1 MKKSELKELIDPI
14 VRECVNENIQTILL
28 ESGLLSQVISEVVKG
43 LQPVLVESKPV
54 KAQPKQQFLEEEKE
68 LDETSHMREILKR
81 SQTKKVLNNN
91 NKELLDNIG
100 RTAYKGVNIFE
111 GISDTIPDE
120 PVSNSPANPLQGIAP
135 NDAGVDIS
143 GLLNPKFTQA
153 FMKGT
158 KK

>member
-1 MKKSELKELIDPI
+1 MKRNELKELINPI
-14 VRECVNENIQTILL
+14 VKECVNENIQAILL

-43 LQPVLVESKPV
+43 LQPVLVENKQPV
-54 KAQPKQQFLEEEKE
+54 RQQQKVQFLEEEQE
-68 LDETSHMREILKR
+68 LDEQTHMREVLKR
-81 SQTKKVLNNN
+81 SQGKKVLNNN
-91 NKELLDNIG
+91 RELLDSIG
-100 RTAYKGVNIFE
+100 KTAYKGINIFE
-111 GISDTIPDE
+111 GIKDTIPDE
-120 PVSNSPANPLQGIAP
+120 PVQTGPANPLQGIAP

>member
-1 MKKSELKELIDPI
+1 MKKSELKELINPI
-14 VRECVNENIQTILL
+14 VRECVNENIQAILL

-43 LQPVLVESKPV
+43 LQPVLVENKQPV
-54 KAQPKQQFLEEEKE
+54 KQQPKQQFLEEEQE
-68 LDETSHMREILKR
+68 LDEDSHMREILKR
-81 SQTKKVLNNN
+81 SQAKKILNNN
-91 NKELLDNIG
+91 REMLDSIG
-100 RTAYKGVNIFE
+100 KTAYRGVNIFE

-120 PVSNSPANPLQGIAP
+120 PVQTGPANPLQGIAP

>member
-1 MKKSELKELIDPI
+1 MKKSELKEIIEPI

-43 LQPVLVESKPV
+43 LQPVLVENKQPT
-54 KAQPKQQFLEEEKE
+54 KIQPKQQFLEEEKGF
-68 LDETSHMREILKR
+68 DQDSHMREILKR
-81 SQTKKVLNNN
+81 SQAKKVLSNNR
-91 NKELLDNIG
+91 EALDNIG

-111 GISDTIPDE
+111 GINDTIPDE
-120 PVSNSPANPLQGIAP
+120 PVQTGPVNPLQGIAP

>member
-1 MKKSELKELIDPI
+1 
-14 VRECVNENIQTILL
+14 
-28 ESGLLSQVISEVVKG
+28 
-43 LQPVLVESKPV
+43 
-54 KAQPKQQFLEEEKE
+54 LEEKQE
-68 LDETSHMREILKR
+68 LDEDSHMREILKR
-81 SQTKKVLNNN
+81 SQAKKVVSN
-91 NKELLDNIG
+91 NKELLDSIG

-120 PVSNSPANPLQGIAP
+120 PVQTGPANPLTGIAP

>member
-1 MKKSELKELIDPI
+1 MKRNELKELINPI
-14 VRECVNENIQTILL
+14 VRECVNENIQAILL

-43 LQPVLVESKPV
+43 LQPVIVESKQPV
-54 KAQPKQQFLEEEKE
+54 KQQQKQQFLEEEQE
-68 LDETSHMREILKR
+68 LDEDSRMREILKR
-81 SQTKKVLNNN
+81 SQSKKVLNNN
-91 NKELLDNIG
+91 KDLLDNIG

-120 PVSNSPANPLQGIAP
+120 PVQTGPANPLQGIAP
-135 NDAGVDIS
+135 NDAGVDIT

>member
-1 MKKSELKELIDPI
+1 MKRNELKDLINPI
-14 VRECVNENIQTILL
+14 VRECVNENIQAILL

-43 LQPVLVESKPV
+43 LQPVIVENKQPAKQQ
-54 KAQPKQQFLEEEKE
+54 KAQFLEEKQE
-68 LDETSHMREILKR
+68 LDEDSHMREILKR
-81 SQTKKVLNNN
+81 SQAKKVVSN
-91 NKELLDNIG
+91 NKELLDSIG

-120 PVSNSPANPLQGIAP
+120 PVQTGPANPLTGIAP

>member
-1 MKKSELKELIDPI
+1 MKRNELKDLINPI
-14 VRECVNENIQTILL
+14 VRECVNENIQAILL

-43 LQPVLVESKPV
+43 LQPVIVENKQPAKQQ
-54 KAQPKQQFLEEEKE
+54 KAQFLEEKQE
-68 LDETSHMREILKR
+68 LDEDSHMREILKR
-81 SQTKKVLNNN
+81 SQAKKVVSN
-91 NKELLDNIG
+91 NKELLDSIG

-120 PVSNSPANPLQGIAP
+120 PAQAGPANPLSGVAP

-143 GLLNPKFTQA
+143 SLLNPKFTQA

>member
-1 MKKSELKELIDPI
+1 MKKSELKELINPI
-14 VRECVNENIQTILL
+14 VKECVNENIQAILL

-43 LQPVLVESKPV
+43 LQPVLVENKQPV
-54 KAQPKQQFLEEEKE
+54 KQQQKQQFLEEEQQ
-68 LDETSHMREILKR
+68 LDEDSHMREVLKR
-81 SQTKKVLNNN
+81 SQAKKVLNNN
-91 NKELLDNIG
+91 RETLDNIG

-111 GISDTIPDE
+111 GIKDTIPDE
-120 PVSNSPANPLQGIAP
+120 PVSAGPANPLQGVAP

>member
-1 MKKSELKELIDPI
+1 MKRNELKELINPI
-14 VRECVNENIQTILL
+14 VKECVNENIQAILL

-43 LQPVLVESKPV
+43 LQPVIVENKQPAKQQ
-54 KAQPKQQFLEEEKE
+54 KAQFLEENQE
-68 LDETSHMREILKR
+68 LDEDSHMREILKR
-81 SQTKKVLNNN
+81 SQAKKVVSN
-91 NKELLDNIG
+91 NKELLDSIG

-111 GISDTIPDE
+111 GISDIIPDE
-120 PVSNSPANPLQGIAP
+120 PVQAGPANPMQGIAP

>member
-1 MKKSELKELIDPI
+1 MKKSELKELINPI
-14 VRECVNENIQTILL
+14 VRECINENIQAILL

-43 LQPVLVESKPV
+43 LQPVLVENKQPV
-54 KAQPKQQFLEEEKE
+54 KQQPKQQFLEEEQE
-68 LDETSHMREILKR
+68 LDEDSHMREILKR
-81 SQTKKVLNNN
+81 SQAKKVLNNN
-91 NKELLDNIG
+91 REMLDSIG
-100 RTAYKGVNIFE
+100 KTAYRGVNIFE

-120 PVSNSPANPLQGIAP
+120 PVQTGPANPLQGIAP